1 MLYVLTYL
9 KSDGLEYAAALESC
23 RWSKT
28 FTIMAIMASCEAM
41 IAIIVN
47 VLLSSILVF
56 TLKDRR
62 TARGR
67 WKAKRDAGH
76 EF

>member
-56 TLKDRR
+56 TL
-62 TARGR
+62 
-67 WKAKRDAGH
+67 
-76 EF
+76 